1 MSNWYTTRENV
12 KGAMDA
18 AAGRDIDRQIDRLI
32 PQVSRS
38 VDSILR
44 TWLIPRTETRIL
56 PYSRR
61 WVKGRRLFFDADLI
75 SLTSLK
81 DRGGERTLTEGTH
94 FILQPENLG
103 PPYSWAEI
111 LTSQALGFEAGATT
125 PQQSFEIT
133 GQWATWSDTRD
144 AGELGAAIADT
155 TATSAQVKDG
165 SLVGVG
171 STLLIETEQL
181 FVSGRDSIDLGVNLA
196 ADLAA
201 DDSEE
206 TVTLGD
212 PADDLQEGEVIRIG
226 SERMLVTDVDSAT
239 SVQVERAHDG
249 TTLAAHSSGADIYVF
264 RRYAV
269 ERGVNG
275 TTAAA
280 HLDDTAISAY
290 VAPPEIEQLVDAE
303 VIAAFMQG
311 RSGWGRTA
319 GGERQIELSGRALKD
334 LRGRTMGAYRRH
346 AMVPIGGA

>member
-1 MSNWYTTRENV
+1 MTDWYTTREAV
-12 KGAMDA
+12 KGAMESA
-18 AAGRDIDRQIDRLI
+18 GGRDLDRQVDRLI
-32 PQVSRS
+32 PQVSRE
-38 VDSILR
+38 VDSILGTR
-44 TWLIPRTETRIL
+44 LIPKTETRVL

-61 WVKGRRLFFDADLI
+61 WVRGNKLFFDADLI

-81 DRGGERTLTEGTH
+81 DQGGARTLVEGTH
-94 FILQPENLG
+94 FILQPENHG

-111 LTSQALGFEAGATT
+111 LASQGVSFEAAATT

-133 GQWATWSDTRD
+133 GQWATWSETAA
-144 AGELGAAIADT
+144 AGELGAAIADASS
-155 TATSAQVKDG
+155 TAVQVKDG

-171 STLLIETEQL
+171 DTLLIGTEQL
-181 FVSGRDSIDLGVNLA
+181 FVGGRDSIDLGVNLA
-196 ADLAA
+196 ADLAS
-201 DDSEE
+201 DDSDE

-212 PADDLQEGEVIRIG
+212 PMDDLQEGEVIRIG

-239 SVQVERAHDG
+239 SVQVERAYDG
-249 TTLAAHSSGADIYVF
+249 TTLAAHSSGADIFVF

-280 HLDDTAISAY
+280 HDDDTAIRRY
-290 VAPPEIEQLVDAE
+290 VAPPAIEGLVTAE

-334 LRGRTMGAYRRH
+334 LRGRRMGAYRRH
-346 AMVPIGGA
+346 TIASIGGE